1 MSSGTGPGGADRPF
15 RGDEK
20 IMREDGS
27 TTRAARG
34 RWIVGGLLLG
44 LVAHSLLSN
53 QPWLPYADGR
63 VWGVVGPDRYALRRR
78 QEAFRGVPFDGIT
91 ARLSAILP
99 PDVPVGLGPRLAASP
114 FWSQRASEV
123 FYPRRVSQRAGAVLE
138 MDDGTATSAT
148 VLGMDPR
155 GWRYVLKGGQPE
167 DGLPVVVREE
177 FALRPL
183 WLLLTIAICLG
194 IGGILI
200 SLWNRWWE
208 GEGELQE
215 EATIIACA
223 AALGIAASVLTWL
236 QLPVLQ
242 VAFHG
247 LGILGLILLLRQ
259 AQGRPTVERIRSAV
273 RGPELWVALA
283 VAGLLLIR
291 FQAAPIAGWDGR
303 SIWLFQ
309 AKQVYVT
316 GTFATQDMLHP
327 EFAFAHPEYPKLFPA
342 WLALFA
348 PTGSVW
354 NERMAALGIPFLA
367 AGCIWALVVLAV
379 KVLGRL
385 RGIILVCV
393 LFWSVQ
399 DLLLGG
405 YADGYLVFMLV
416 MGSLGFADFRTR
428 GLGWLGLL
436 VASLVKYEGLLLAAP
451 VAVIFSLWHRDMK
464 ARPGRWRP
472 MLLFLPALI
481 HMMWGY
487 GMGFKG
493 DFSGIRWSDVWVALG
508 DRAELIGQDMVQA
521 VGRIPIILEAVV
533 SALVGVLLVM
543 TGLVGRS
550 RRGGWEWCTMIVA
563 VVWTAS
569 IFGAFLV
576 TPRDIAWHLETAL
589 DRLLLHPAA
598 LVLTLVLSL
607 TAKSSEA
614 EPVLPASSGQRSCSH
629 T

>member
-1 MSSGTGPGGADRPF
+1 
-15 RGDEK
+15 
-20 IMREDGS
+20 
-27 TTRAARG
+27 
-34 RWIVGGLLLG
+34 VGGLLLG

-53 QPWLPYADGR
+53 QPWVPYADGR
-63 VWGVVGPDRYALRRR
+63 VWGVVDPDQYALRRR
-78 QEAFRGVPFDGIT
+78 QEAFRGVPFDLIA
-91 ARLSAILP
+91 ARLSAILS
-99 PDVPVGLGPRLAASP
+99 PDAPVGLGPRLAASP

-123 FYPRRVSQRAGAVLE
+123 FYPRRVSQQAGAVLE
-138 MDDGTATSAT
+138 TDDGTATSAT
-148 VLGMDPR
+148 VLGTDPR
-155 GWRYVLKGGQPE
+155 GWRYVLKGGQRE
-167 DGLPVVVREE
+167 DRLPVVVREE

-183 WLLLTIAICLG
+183 WLLLTIVICLG
-194 IGGILI
+194 IGGVLI

-215 EATIIACA
+215 EAAIIACA
-223 AALGIAASVLTWL
+223 AAVGISASVLTWL
-236 QLPVLQ
+236 QLPALG
-242 VAFHG
+242 VAFQ
-247 LGILGLILLLRQ
+247 ILGLLACVILLRRVRVGMIAERLGQAIRQ
-259 AQGRPTVERIRSAV
+259 PGFW
-273 RGPELWVALA
+273 LALA
-283 VAGLLLIR
+283 IAGFLFVRL
-291 FQAAPIAGWDGR
+291 QAVPIAWWDGR

-309 AKQVYVT
+309 AKQVYFT

-348 PTGSVW
+348 ATGSVW
-354 NERMAALGIPFLA
+354 NERMATLGIPFLA
-367 AGCIWALVVLAV
+367 AGCIWALAVVAV

-405 YADGYLVFMLV
+405 YADGYLLFMLV

-428 GLGWLGLL
+428 GLGWFALL

-451 VAVIFSLWHRDMK
+451 VAGIFSLCHRDMK

-481 HMMWGY
+481 YVMWGY
-487 GMGFKG
+487 GIGFKG
-493 DFSGIRWSDVWVALG
+493 DFSGIRWSKAWVTLG
-508 DRAELIGQDMVQA
+508 DRAELIGQGAVQA
-521 VGRIPIILEAVV
+521 VGHIPIILEAAL
-533 SALVGVLLVM
+533 SALVGLLLVT
-543 TGLVGRS
+543 TGPVGRS
-550 RRGGWEWCTMIVA
+550 RRGGWEWCSMIVA
-563 VVWTAS
+563 VIWTAS
-569 IFGAFLV
+569 IFGVFLV

-607 TAKSSEA
+607 TAKSSDA
-614 EPVLPASSGQRSCSH
+614 EPILPASSR
-629 T
+629 